1 MKSTG
6 SFNQGHPLAP
16 NLRQHTEDEHSYST
30 ALDFNGFETYD
41 SAPARSTFDTF
52 RDEEYD
58 GEVYRSVT
66 AIAPS
71 VDFGNPHASM
81 GARRWEPMDPPMTK
95 LQFNDN
101 RAFQKGDKF
110 ELVMA
115 QPNNSMH
122 TGRIAHSD
130 FLKDEMSSDDE
141 ELYESEMMAEEDD
154 CVDMRTLPLPE
165 HYKRDSTFVSTTS
178 ADETAN
184 DVEALM
190 TRILHDKVQYTR
202 DAQSMFE
209 GTFFMGSSAC
219 EFAVNVYE
227 GSVGAGAQE
236 TWIEFVNYSTGSGG
250 HQAFSEF
257 FRIVTDELRTTGII
271 SGLVDETYFPL
282 AGLETSE
289 TESDDEEED
298 SNVSENAVKCVIQE
312 RVDALNRCNFAGAQ
326 KELLSELSYL
336 VESYPSAVAAAKNAA
351 PTLAKLLK
359 KNATSD
365 YQICRVA
372 LKLVRTLLSD
382 EFFASQLNEK
392 LPKALIRTATK
403 VKNMVW
409 KNDLALTVA
418 ALESS
423 GIVCKGRPVRNEQ
436 NREIRRRLV
445 F

>member
-1 MKSTG
+1 MRKSTG
-6 SFNQGHPLAP
+6 SFNQGST
-16 NLRQHTEDEHSYST
+16 NLRQHTENEHSYST
-30 ALDFNGFETYD
+30 ELDFNGFETYD
-41 SAPARSTFDTF
+41 SAPARSTCDTF
-52 RDEEYD
+52 RDEEYGD
-58 GEVYRSVT
+58 EVYRSVT

-71 VDFGNPHASM
+71 VDFGNPLAPM
-81 GARRWEPMDPPMTK
+81 GAQRWEPMDLPFG

-101 RAFQKGDKF
+101 SAFQKGHKF

-115 QPNNSMH
+115 QPNNAMP

-141 ELYESEMMAEEDD
+141 ELYESEMMVEEDD
-154 CVDMRTLPLPE
+154 CVDMGTLPLPE

-184 DVEALM
+184 GVEALM

-202 DAQSMFE
+202 DAHSTFE

-298 SNVSENAVKCVIQE
+298 SNVSEDAVKCVIQE

-326 KELLSELSYL
+326 KELLSELSDL

-382 EFFASQLNEK
+382 EFFTSQLNEK

-403 VKNMVW
+403 VKSMVW

-423 GIVCKGRPVRNEQ
+423 GIFCKGRPVRKQ